1 MEARAGEE
9 GEPKAFLYCP
19 EFYGYEQ
26 AIADALQR
34 KGFSVER
41 YFPNEYKEMAL
52 SLPQKFFMR
61 LARYSAL
68 NWVKER
74 ANALVFPRQNQAL
87 RGTAGG
93 AYELLVVVKG
103 YGLTCHSIRAFPA
116 RRKILYQWD
125 RIAKFPS
132 ITPIYSAFDGVFT
145 FSKEDAARG
154 YGAFL
159 ENFPM
164 PRTPSGIAPQKRA
177 FFIGEYST
185 YRKGLLEQLAGKC
198 RTLGLETD
206 FCLIDFSP
214 SPAQGSEAVPV
225 IAEPLDRDG
234 YGQRGDAC
242 LVHFDLCR
250 FGENTP
256 TQRFQDALKAGRLLV
271 TDHDAGPVGVE
282 AFLGWDRAAL
292 ERHLASPPAA
302 KQSLAVA
309 DVDTWLGVLLS

>member
-1 MEARAGEE
+1 MEALAGEA
-9 GEPKAFLYCP
+9 GQPRAFLYCP

-34 KGFSVER
+34 KGFSVQR
-41 YFPNEYKEMAL
+41 YFPNEYKEMKL
-52 SLPQKFFMR
+52 SLPQKILMR

-68 NWVKER
+68 DWVKER
-74 ANALVFPRQNQAL
+74 INALVFPRQNQAL
-87 RGTAGG
+87 RGTAAD

-103 YGLTCHSIRAFPA
+103 YGLSRRSIQAFPA

-132 ITPIYSAFDGVFT
+132 IPPIYSAFDGVFT

-164 PRTPSGIAPQKRA
+164 PRTPSGVAPRKRA
-177 FFIGEYST
+177 FFIGEYSA

-214 SPAQGSEAVPV
+214 APAKGSEAVPV
-225 IAEPLDRDG
+225 IAEPMDRDG
-234 YGQRGDAC
+234 YGRRGDAC

-271 TDHDAGPVGVE
+271 TDHDAGPVDVE
-282 AFLGWDRAAL
+282 AFISWDRAAL
-292 ERHLASPPAA
+292 ERHLALPPAP
-302 KQSLAVA
+302 KQSVAVA
-309 DVDTWLGVLLS
+309 DVDSWLGVLLS